1 MAQASQDA
9 PQDVAVGTEAQ
20 PSFLSKHWQK
30 MVAGGFWLVL
40 IGGYATYIISNGLTF
55 QEALQQPIDF
65 MRGNPFAP
73 LIFIG
78 LYTLRPVV
86 LFSAVLLSLAGGALF
101 GAFWG
106 IVYTIIGANLG
117 ATLAYFIGYFFGQ
130 DALEAEEGDAG
141 RLQRW
146 VGKMREN
153 AFETVLTMRFIFLP
167 YDLVNY
173 LAGFLRINYVAFIL
187 ATILGS
193 LPGTLSFV
201 LLGAS
206 TGLNAEGEGFN
217 PWVLVASVAIFVAS
231 LGLSRLLKHRRGV
244 EDIGD

>member
-1 MAQASQDA
+1 MAQASTPEQA
-9 PQDVAVGTEAQ
+9 EQ
-20 PSFLSKHWQK
+20 PSFFAKHWQK
-30 MVAGGFWLVL
+30 FVAGGFWLILLGSFAV
-40 IGGYATYIISNGLTF
+40 YILSLGLPLN
-55 QEALQQPIDF
+55 EALQQTVRQLVNF
-65 MRGNPFAP
+65 MRDNPLAP

-78 LYTLRPVV
+78 LYTLRPIV
-86 LFSAVLLSLAGGALF
+86 LFSAVLLTLAGGALF

-130 DALEAEEGDAG
+130 GAVDESAEDAG
-141 RLQRW
+141 RLQNW
-146 VGKMREN
+146 IGKMRSN
-153 AFETVLTMRFIFLP
+153 SFETVLTMRFIFLP

-173 LAGFLRINYVAFIL
+173 LAGFLRINYGAFIL

-206 TGLNAEGEGFN
+206 TGLDAEGEGFN
-217 PWVLVASVAIFVAS
+217 PWVLVASVVIFIAS
-231 LGLSRLLKHRRGV
+231 LGLSRLLKRRKGV
-244 EDIGD
+244 EA

>member
-1 MAQASQDA
+1 MSQVSQ
-9 PQDVAVGTEAQ
+9 PSTAQ
-20 PSFLSKHWQK
+20 PSFWTKHWQK
-30 MVAGGFWLVL
+30 FIAGGFWLIL
-40 IGGYATYIISNGLTF
+40 IGSYAFYIVSNGLTF

-65 MRGNPFAP
+65 MRGNPLAP

-86 LFSAVLLSLAGGALF
+86 LFSAVLLTLAGGALF

-130 DALEAEEGDAG
+130 GAVEEAEDAG
-141 RLQRW
+141 RLGRW
-146 VGKMREN
+146 IGKMRSN
-153 AFETVLTMRFIFLP
+153 SFETVLTMRFIFLP

-173 LAGFLRINYVAFIL
+173 LAGFLRINYWAFIL

-206 TGLNAEGEGFN
+206 TGLNAEGGGFN
-217 PWVLVASVAIFVAS
+217 PWVLVASVVIFVAS
-231 LGLSRLLKHRRGV
+231 LALSRLLKRRRGV
-244 EDIGD
+244 EA

>member
-1 MAQASQDA
+1 MAQAS
-9 PQDVAVGTEAQ
+9 TLKQ
-20 PSFLSKHWQK
+20 PSFFAKHWQK
-30 MVAGGFWLVL
+30 FVAGGFWLVL
-40 IGGYATYIISNGLTF
+40 LGGFAAYIFSLGLPLD
-55 QEALQQPIDF
+55 EALQQTVRQLVNF
-65 MRGNPFAP
+65 MRDNPLAP

-78 LYTLRPVV
+78 LYTLRPIV
-86 LFSAVLLSLAGGALF
+86 LFSAVLLTLAGGALF

-130 DALEAEEGDAG
+130 NALEAEGEDTG

-146 VGKMREN
+146 IGRMRSN
-153 AFETVLTMRFIFLP
+153 SFETVLTMRFIFLP

-173 LAGFLRINYVAFIL
+173 LAGFLRINYWAFIL

-206 TGLNAEGEGFN
+206 TGLNAEGGGFN
-217 PWVLVASVAIFVAS
+217 PWVLVASVVIFVAS
-231 LGLSRLLKHRRGV
+231 LGLSRLLKRRKGV
-244 EDIGD
+244 EA

>member
-1 MAQASQDA
+1 MAQVSQTSSA
-9 PQDVAVGTEAQ
+9 EQ
-20 PSFLSKHWQK
+20 PSFLTKHWQK
-30 MVAGGFWLVL
+30 VVAGGFWLIL
-40 IGGYATYIISNGLTF
+40 IGSYAFYIVSNGLTF
-55 QEALQQPIDF
+55 REALQQPIDF
-65 MRGNPFAP
+65 MRGNPLAP

-78 LYTLRPVV
+78 IYTLRPIV

-101 GAFWG
+101 GGFWG
-106 IVYTIIGANLG
+106 IIYTVIGANLG

-130 DALEAEEGDAG
+130 GAVEEEAEAEG

-146 VGKMREN
+146 IGKMRSN
-153 AFETVLTMRFIFLP
+153 SFETVLTMRFIFLP

-173 LAGFLRINYVAFIL
+173 LAGFLRINYGAFIL

-217 PWVLVASVAIFVAS
+217 PWVLVASVVIFVAS
-231 LGLSRLLKHRRGV
+231 LVFSRLLKRRKGV
-244 EDIGD
+244 EA